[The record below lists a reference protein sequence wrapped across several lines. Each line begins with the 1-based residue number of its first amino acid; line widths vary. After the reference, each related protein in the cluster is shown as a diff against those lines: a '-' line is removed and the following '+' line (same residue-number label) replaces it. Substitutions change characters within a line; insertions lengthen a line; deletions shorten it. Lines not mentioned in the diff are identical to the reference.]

1 MVQSDVARRR
11 AAQRRRMWVGALL
24 FVLCAFIGDIR
35 VAQAQN
41 SAPPPAQEPCHKFFD
56 RTNITLTVIES
67 GALLVDGIYTQRGLR
82 RYPET
87 SREAD
92 PLARPFVSRG
102 WPGQI
107 VGGTLVVSAD
117 VGLRYWLHRKKRHRL
132 ERLVPLI
139 LITYGTAGAIHN
151 ARELR
156 RAENVR

>member
-1 MVQSDVARRR
+1 MCLAGVFFVAASFMGDTPLAEAQSSAPV
-11 AAQRRRMWVGALL
+11 
-24 FVLCAFIGDIR
+24 
-35 VAQAQN
+35 QAQQT
-41 SAPPPAQEPCHKFFD
+41 SHKFFD
-56 RTNITLTVIES
+56 CTNITLTVIES

-107 VGGTLVVSAD
+107 IGGTLVVSAD
-117 VGLRYWLHRKKRHRL
+117 VGLRYWLHRKKKHRL

-156 RAENVR
+156 LADDVR